1 MKLTKRI
8 ITMVMALSLVLCL
21 AVPTFAASTFT
32 LTINNTVDGHIYE
45 AYQIFTGDLVTKDG
59 RDVLS
64 NIQWGSAIT
73 NPTGLLAAIDADA
86 KLSALHGAADA
97 AALAV
102 KLSAVTS
109 DSETIDQFAEV
120 VGKFLG
126 SVAGT
131 STDEGD
137 YYEIAGLA
145 AGYYLVKDQDNS
157 LDGENDVYTKYII
170 RVLKDQTVTPKGDV
184 PSVSKEIN
192 DTVDGTFTD
201 VEDFDISDTA
211 YYKWTA
217 TLPSNLKSYEKYTYE
232 FIDTLPKGLK
242 FIRFEQI
249 YIEGHDGNRVHTFYD
264 LTDADPANDT
274 LPTGI
279 TKTLVENLDLTSVV
293 TLKFND
299 LLTLYPSI
307 LPTHKVIVK
316 YSCMVT
322 RDALFVEAMTNE
334 VYAKF
339 SNNPNGSGDGDL
351 GQTPSDVAHAFTFK
365 INVDKYDADNA
376 ATKLEGAEFVL
387 YYERTVADN
396 IVKFYAQV
404 VTEEMVYKTDAL
416 GNLTSELKPEA
427 ERMLNDT
434 PVDADDIGIVYGWTD
449 VKANASILDTDV
461 NGALAVRGLDEGI
474 YYLQETQ
481 APAGYNL
488 METPVMI
495 KIVPVYTVTGNTA
508 SVTVSYEVDSI
519 AQSSDTVGVRNSSG
533 STLPVTGGIGTTLF
547 YVFGSVMV
555 LAAVV
560 LLVTKKRMSA
570 EA

>member
-1 MKLTKRI
+1 MKKV
-8 ITMVMALSLVLCL
+8 ITMVLVLAMVLSL
-21 AVPTFAASTFT
+21 AVPTFAATNYT
-32 LTINNTVDGHIYE
+32 LTINNTVDGHTYE

-64 NIQWGSAIT
+64 NIVWGSAVAD
-73 NPTGLLAAIDADA
+73 PAGLLAAINADA

-109 DSETIDQFAEV
+109 DSDTIDQFAEV
-120 VGKFLG
+120 VAPFLTV
-126 SVAGT
+126 VAGT

-137 YYEIAGLA
+137 CYEISGLV
-145 AGYYLVKDQDNS
+145 AGYYLVKDQDDT
-157 LDGENDVYTKYII
+157 LDNKNDVYTKYII

-184 PSVSKEIN
+184 PSVDKEIN
-192 DTVDGTFTD
+192 DTVDGTFNE

-217 TLPSNLKSYEKYTYE
+217 TLPSNLKSYEKYIYQFT
-232 FIDTLPKGLK
+232 DNLPKGLK
-242 FIRFEQI
+242 FTRFEQI

-264 LTDADPANDT
+264 VTDADPANDT
-274 LPTGI
+274 LPAGI
-279 TKTLVENLDLTSVV
+279 STNLVENGDMTSVL
-293 TLKFND
+293 TLDFAD

-307 LPTHKVIVK
+307 LPTHKLIVK

-322 RDALFVEAMTNE
+322 RDALFVNAMTNT
-334 VYAKF
+334 VSAKF
-339 SNNPNGSGDGDL
+339 SNNPNGTGDGDL
-351 GQTPSDVAHAFTFK
+351 GETPDDVAHAFTFK

-387 YYERTVADN
+387 YYERTVADST
-396 IVKFYAQV
+396 VKYYAQV
-404 VTEEMVYKTDAL
+404 VTEEMVYVVDGD
-416 GNLTSELKPEA
+416 GNVTSTLRPEA
-427 ERMLNDT
+427 ERMLNGT
-434 PVDADDIGIVYGWTD
+434 PVDGDDIGVVYGWTD
-449 VKANASILDTDV
+449 VRANASVLDTDAT
-461 NGALAVRGLDEGI
+461 GKLAVRGLDEGI
-474 YYLQETQ
+474 YYLQETK

-488 METPVMI
+488 METPVQI
-495 KIVPVYTVTGNTA
+495 KIVPKYTVAGNTA
-508 SVTVSYEVDSI
+508 SVEVSYEVDSI
-519 AQSSDTVGVRNSSG
+519 AQASDTVGVRNSSG

-547 YVFGSVMV
+547 YVFGSVLV

-560 LLVTKKRMSA
+560 LLITKKRMTA

>member
-1 MKLTKRI
+1 MKKV
-8 ITMVMALSLVLCL
+8 ITMVLVLAMILSL
-21 AVPTFAASTFT
+21 AVPTFAATNFT
-32 LTINNTVDGHIYE
+32 LTINNTVDGHTYE

-64 NIQWGSAIT
+64 NIVWGSAVA
-73 NPTGLLAAIDADA
+73 NPAGLLAAINADA

-120 VGKFLG
+120 VAPFLTV
-126 SVAGT
+126 VAGT

-137 YYEIAGLA
+137 CYEISGLV
-145 AGYYLVKDQDNS
+145 AGYYLVKDQDDT
-157 LDGENDVYTKYII
+157 LDNKNDVYTKYII

-184 PSVSKEIN
+184 PSVNKEIN
-192 DTVDGTFTD
+192 DTVDGTFNE

-217 TLPSNLKSYEKYTYE
+217 TLPANLKSYEKYIYQFT
-232 FIDTLPKGLK
+232 DNLPKGLK
-242 FIRFEQI
+242 FTRFEQI

-264 LTDADPANDT
+264 VTDADPANDT
-274 LPTGI
+274 LPAGI
-279 TKTLVENLDLTSVV
+279 STNLVENGDMTSVL
-293 TLKFND
+293 TLNFAD

-307 LPTHKVIVK
+307 LPTHKLIVK

-322 RDALFVEAMTNE
+322 RDALFVNAMTNT
-334 VYAKF
+334 VSAKF
-339 SNNPNGSGDGDL
+339 SNNPNGTGDGDL
-351 GQTPSDVAHAFTFK
+351 GETPDDVAHAFTFK

-387 YYERTVADN
+387 YYERTVADST
-396 IVKFYAQV
+396 VKYYAQV
-404 VTEEMVYKTDAL
+404 VTEEMVYVVDGD
-416 GNLTSELKPEA
+416 GNVTSTLRPEA
-427 ERMLNDT
+427 ERMLNGT
-434 PVDADDIGIVYGWTD
+434 PVDGDDIGVVYGWTD
-449 VKANASILDTDV
+449 VRANASILDTDAT
-461 NGALAVRGLDEGI
+461 GKLAVRGLDEGI
-474 YYLQETQ
+474 YYLQETK

-488 METPVMI
+488 METPVQI
-495 KIVPVYTVTGNTA
+495 KIVPKYTVAGNTA
-508 SVTVSYEVDSI
+508 SVEVSYEVDSI
-519 AQSSDTVGVRNSSG
+519 AQASDTVGVRNSSG

-560 LLVTKKRMSA
+560 LLITKKRMTA
-570 EA
+570 ET

>member
-1 MKLTKRI
+1 MKKV
-8 ITMVMALSLVLCL
+8 ITMVLVLAMVLSL
-21 AVPTFAASTFT
+21 AVPTFAATNYT
-32 LTINNTVDGHIYE
+32 LTINNTVDGHTYE

-64 NIQWGSAIT
+64 NIVWGSAVA
-73 NPTGLLAAIDADA
+73 NPAGLLAAINADA

-120 VGKFLG
+120 VAPFLTV
-126 SVAGT
+126 VAGT

-137 YYEIAGLA
+137 CYEISGLV
-145 AGYYLVKDQDNS
+145 AGYYLVKDQDDT
-157 LDGENDVYTKYII
+157 LDNKNDVYTKYII

-184 PSVSKEIN
+184 PSVNKEFN
-192 DTVDGTFTD
+192 DTVDGTCNE

-217 TLPSNLKSYEKYTYE
+217 TLPANLKSYEKYIYQFT
-232 FIDTLPKGLK
+232 DNLPKGLK
-242 FIRFEQI
+242 FTRFEQI

-264 LTDADPANDT
+264 VTDADPANDT
-274 LPTGI
+274 LPAGI
-279 TKTLVENLDLTSVV
+279 STNLVENGDMTSVL
-293 TLKFND
+293 TLNFAD

-307 LPTHKVIVK
+307 LPTHKLIVK

-322 RDALFVEAMTNE
+322 RDALFVNAMTNT
-334 VYAKF
+334 VSAKF
-339 SNNPNGSGDGDL
+339 SNNPNGTGDGDL
-351 GQTPSDVAHAFTFK
+351 GETPDDVAHAFTFK
-365 INVDKYDADNA
+365 INVDKYDADNT

-387 YYERTVADN
+387 YYERTVADST
-396 IVKFYAQV
+396 VKYYAQV
-404 VTEEMVYKTDAL
+404 VTEEMVYVVDGD
-416 GNLTSELKPEA
+416 GNVTSTLRPEA
-427 ERMLNDT
+427 ERMLNGT
-434 PVDADDIGIVYGWTD
+434 PVDGDDIGVVYGWTD
-449 VKANASILDTDV
+449 VRANASVLDTDAT
-461 NGALAVRGLDEGI
+461 GKLAVRGLDEGI
-474 YYLQETQ
+474 YYLQETK

-488 METPVMI
+488 METPVQI
-495 KIVPVYTVTGNTA
+495 KIVPKYTVAGNTA
-508 SVTVSYEVDSI
+508 SVEVSYEVDSI
-519 AQSSDTVGVRNSSG
+519 AQASDTVGVRNSSG

-560 LLVTKKRMSA
+560 LLITKKRMTA

>member
-1 MKLTKRI
+1 MKKV
-8 ITMVMALSLVLCL
+8 ITMVLVLAMVLSL
-21 AVPTFAASTFT
+21 AVPTFAATNYT
-32 LTINNTVDGHIYE
+32 LTINNTVDGHTYE

-64 NIQWGSAIT
+64 NIVWGSAVAD
-73 NPTGLLAAIDADA
+73 PAGLLAAINADA

-120 VGKFLG
+120 VAPFLTV
-126 SVAGT
+126 VAGT

-137 YYEIAGLA
+137 CYEISGLV
-145 AGYYLVKDQDNS
+145 AGYYLVKDQDDT
-157 LDGENDVYTKYII
+157 LDNKNDVYTKYII

-184 PSVSKEIN
+184 PSVDKEIN
-192 DTVDGTFTD
+192 DTVDGTFNE

-217 TLPSNLKSYEKYTYE
+217 TLPSNLKSYEKYIYQFT
-232 FIDTLPKGLK
+232 DNLPKGLK
-242 FIRFEQI
+242 FTRFEQI

-264 LTDADPANDT
+264 VTDADPANDT
-274 LPTGI
+274 LPAGI
-279 TKTLVENLDLTSVV
+279 STNLVENGDMTSVL
-293 TLKFND
+293 TLNFAD

-307 LPTHKVIVK
+307 LPTHKLIVK

-322 RDALFVEAMTNE
+322 RDALFVNAMTNT
-334 VYAKF
+334 VSAKF
-339 SNNPNGSGDGDL
+339 SNNPNGTGDGDL
-351 GQTPSDVAHAFTFK
+351 GETPDDVAHAFTFK

-387 YYERTVADN
+387 YYERTVADST
-396 IVKFYAQV
+396 VKYYAQV
-404 VTEEMVYKTDAL
+404 VTEEMVYVVDGA
-416 GNLTSELKPEA
+416 GNVTSTLRPEA
-427 ERMLNDT
+427 ERMLNGT
-434 PVDADDIGIVYGWTD
+434 PVDGDDIGVVYGWTD
-449 VKANASILDTDV
+449 VRANASVLDTDAT
-461 NGALAVRGLDEGI
+461 GKLAVRGLDEGI
-474 YYLQETQ
+474 YYLQETK

-488 METPVMI
+488 METPVQI
-495 KIVPVYTVTGNTA
+495 KIVPKYTVAGNTA
-508 SVTVSYEVDSI
+508 SVEVSYEVDSI
-519 AQSSDTVGVRNSSG
+519 AQASDTVGVRNSSG

-547 YVFGSVMV
+547 YVFGSVLV

-560 LLVTKKRMSA
+560 LLITKKRMTA

>member
-1 MKLTKRI
+1 MKKV
-8 ITMVMALSLVLCL
+8 ITMVLVLAMVLSL
-21 AVPTFAASTFT
+21 AVPTFAATDYT
-32 LTINNTVDGHIYE
+32 LTINNTVDGHTYE

-64 NIQWGSAIT
+64 NIVWGSAVA
-73 NPTGLLAAIDADA
+73 NPAGLLAAINADA

-120 VGKFLG
+120 VAPFLTV
-126 SVAGT
+126 VAGT

-137 YYEIAGLA
+137 CYEISGLV
-145 AGYYLVKDQDNS
+145 AGYYLVKDQDDT
-157 LDGENDVYTKYII
+157 LDNKNDVYTKYII

-184 PSVSKEIN
+184 PSVNKEIN
-192 DTVDGTFTD
+192 DTVDGTFNE

-217 TLPSNLKSYEKYTYE
+217 TLPANLKSYEKYIYQFT
-232 FIDTLPKGLK
+232 DNLPKGLK
-242 FIRFEQI
+242 FTRFEQI

-264 LTDADPANDT
+264 VTDADPANDT
-274 LPTGI
+274 LPAGI
-279 TKTLVENLDLTSVV
+279 STNLVENGDMTSVL
-293 TLKFND
+293 TLDFAD

-307 LPTHKVIVK
+307 LPTHKLIVK

-322 RDALFVEAMTNE
+322 RDALFVNAMTNT
-334 VYAKF
+334 VSAKF
-339 SNNPNGSGDGDL
+339 SNNPNGTGDGDL
-351 GQTPSDVAHAFTFK
+351 GETPDDVAHAFTFK
-365 INVDKYDADNA
+365 INVDKYDADNT

-387 YYERTVADN
+387 YYERTVADST
-396 IVKFYAQV
+396 VKYYAQV
-404 VTEEMVYKTDAL
+404 VTEEMVYVVDGD
-416 GNLTSELKPEA
+416 GNVTSTLRPEA
-427 ERMLNDT
+427 ERMLNGT
-434 PVDADDIGIVYGWTD
+434 PVDGDDIGVVYGWTD
-449 VKANASILDTDV
+449 VRANASVLDTDAT
-461 NGALAVRGLDEGI
+461 GKLAVRGLDEGI
-474 YYLQETQ
+474 YYLQETK

-488 METPVMI
+488 METPVQI
-495 KIVPVYTVTGNTA
+495 KIVPKYTVAGNTA
-508 SVTVSYEVDSI
+508 SVEVSYEVDSI
-519 AQSSDTVGVRNSSG
+519 AQESDTVGVRNSSG

-560 LLVTKKRMSA
+560 LLITKKRMTA

>member
-1 MKLTKRI
+1 MKKV
-8 ITMVMALSLVLCL
+8 ITMVLVLAMVLSL
-21 AVPTFAASTFT
+21 AVPTFAATNYT
-32 LTINNTVDGHIYE
+32 LTINNTVDGHTYE

-64 NIQWGSAIT
+64 NIVWGSAVA
-73 NPTGLLAAIDADA
+73 NPAGLLAAINADA

-120 VGKFLG
+120 VAPFLTV
-126 SVAGT
+126 VAGT

-137 YYEIAGLA
+137 CYEISGLV
-145 AGYYLVKDQDNS
+145 AGYYLVKDQDDT
-157 LDGENDVYTKYII
+157 LDNKNDVYTKYII

-184 PSVSKEIN
+184 PSVDKEIN
-192 DTVDGTFTD
+192 DTVDGTFNE

-217 TLPSNLKSYEKYTYE
+217 TLPSNLKSYEKYIYQFT
-232 FIDTLPKGLK
+232 DNLPKGLK
-242 FIRFEQI
+242 FTRFEQI

-264 LTDADPANDT
+264 VTDADPANDT
-274 LPTGI
+274 LPAGI
-279 TKTLVENLDLTSVV
+279 STNLVENGDMTSVL
-293 TLKFND
+293 TLNFAD

-307 LPTHKVIVK
+307 LPTHKLIVK

-322 RDALFVEAMTNE
+322 RDALFVNAMTNT
-334 VYAKF
+334 VSAKF
-339 SNNPNGSGDGDL
+339 SNNPNGTGDGDL
-351 GQTPSDVAHAFTFK
+351 GETPDDVAHAFTFK

-387 YYERTVADN
+387 YYERTVADST
-396 IVKFYAQV
+396 VKYYAQV
-404 VTEEMVYKTDAL
+404 VTEEMVYVVDGD
-416 GNLTSELKPEA
+416 GNVTSTLRPEA
-427 ERMLNDT
+427 ERMLNGT
-434 PVDADDIGIVYGWTD
+434 PVDGDDIGVVYGWTD
-449 VKANASILDTDV
+449 VRANASVLDTDAT
-461 NGALAVRGLDEGI
+461 GKLAVRGLDEGI
-474 YYLQETQ
+474 YYLQETK

-488 METPVMI
+488 METPVQI
-495 KIVPVYTVTGNTA
+495 KIVPKYTVAGNTA
-508 SVTVSYEVDSI
+508 SVEVSYEVDSI
-519 AQSSDTVGVRNSSG
+519 AQASDTVGVRNSSG

-560 LLVTKKRMSA
+560 LLITKKRMTA
-570 EA
+570 ET

>member
-1 MKLTKRI
+1 MKKV
-8 ITMVMALSLVLCL
+8 ITMVLVLAMVLSL
-21 AVPTFAASTFT
+21 AVPTFAATDYT
-32 LTINNTVDGHIYE
+32 LTINNTVDGHTNE

-64 NIQWGSAIT
+64 NIVWGSAVA
-73 NPTGLLAAIDADA
+73 NPAGLLAAINADA

-120 VGKFLG
+120 VAPFLTV
-126 SVAGT
+126 VAGT

-137 YYEIAGLA
+137 CYEISGLV
-145 AGYYLVKDQDNS
+145 AGYYLVKDQDDT
-157 LDGENDVYTKYII
+157 LDNKNDVYTKYII

-184 PSVSKEIN
+184 PSVDKEIN
-192 DTVDGTFTD
+192 DTVDGTFNE

-217 TLPSNLKSYEKYTYE
+217 TFPSNLKSYEKYIYQFT
-232 FIDTLPKGLK
+232 DNLPKGLK
-242 FIRFEQI
+242 FTRFEQI

-264 LTDADPANDT
+264 VTDADPANDT
-274 LPTGI
+274 LPAGI
-279 TKTLVENLDLTSVV
+279 STNLVENGDMTSVL
-293 TLKFND
+293 TLNFAD

-307 LPTHKVIVK
+307 LPTHKLIVK

-322 RDALFVEAMTNE
+322 RDALFVNAMTNT
-334 VYAKF
+334 VSAKF
-339 SNNPNGSGDGDL
+339 SNNPNGTGDGDL
-351 GQTPSDVAHAFTFK
+351 GETPDDVAHAFTFK

-387 YYERTVADN
+387 YYERTVADST
-396 IVKFYAQV
+396 VKYYAQV
-404 VTEEMVYKTDAL
+404 VTEEMVYVVDGD
-416 GNLTSELKPEA
+416 GNVTSTLRPEA
-427 ERMLNDT
+427 ERMLNGT
-434 PVDADDIGIVYGWTD
+434 PVDGDDIGVVYGWTD
-449 VKANASILDTDV
+449 VRANASILDTDAT
-461 NGALAVRGLDEGI
+461 GKLAVRGLDEGI
-474 YYLQETQ
+474 YYLQETK

-488 METPVMI
+488 METPVQI
-495 KIVPVYTVTGNTA
+495 KIVPKYTVAGNTA
-508 SVTVSYEVDSI
+508 SVEVSYEVDSI
-519 AQSSDTVGVRNSSG
+519 AQASDTVGVRNSSG

-560 LLVTKKRMSA
+560 LLITKKRMTA
-570 EA
+570 ET

>member
-1 MKLTKRI
+1 MKKV
-8 ITMVMALSLVLCL
+8 ITMVLVLAMVLSL
-21 AVPTFAASTFT
+21 AVPTFAATDYT
-32 LTINNTVDGHIYE
+32 LTINNTVDGHTYE

-64 NIQWGSAIT
+64 NIVWGSAVAD
-73 NPTGLLAAIDADA
+73 PAGLLAAINADA

-120 VGKFLG
+120 VAPFLTV
-126 SVAGT
+126 VAGT

-137 YYEIAGLA
+137 CYEISGLV
-145 AGYYLVKDQDNS
+145 AGYYLVKDQDDT
-157 LDGENDVYTKYII
+157 LDNKNDVYTKYII

-184 PSVSKEIN
+184 PSVNKEIN
-192 DTVDGTFTD
+192 DTVDGTFNE

-217 TLPSNLKSYEKYTYE
+217 TLPANLKSYEKYIYQFT
-232 FIDTLPKGLK
+232 DNLPKGLK
-242 FIRFEQI
+242 FTRFEQI

-264 LTDADPANDT
+264 VTDADPANDT
-274 LPTGI
+274 LPAGI
-279 TKTLVENLDLTSVV
+279 STNLVENGDMTSVL
-293 TLKFND
+293 TLNFAD

-307 LPTHKVIVK
+307 LPTHKLIVK

-322 RDALFVEAMTNE
+322 RDALFVNAMTNT
-334 VYAKF
+334 VSAKF
-339 SNNPNGSGDGDL
+339 SNNPNGTGDGDL
-351 GQTPSDVAHAFTFK
+351 GETPDDVAHAFTFK

-387 YYERTVADN
+387 YYERTVADST
-396 IVKFYAQV
+396 VKYYAQV
-404 VTEEMVYKTDAL
+404 VTEEMVYVVDGD
-416 GNLTSELKPEA
+416 GNVTSTLRPEA
-427 ERMLNDT
+427 ERMLNGT
-434 PVDADDIGIVYGWTD
+434 PVDGDDIGVVYGWTD
-449 VKANASILDTDV
+449 VRANASVLDTDAT
-461 NGALAVRGLDEGI
+461 GKLAVRGLDEGI
-474 YYLQETQ
+474 YYLQETK

-488 METPVMI
+488 METPVQI
-495 KIVPVYTVTGNTA
+495 KIVPKYTVAGNTA
-508 SVTVSYEVDSI
+508 SVEVSYEVDSI
-519 AQSSDTVGVRNSSG
+519 AQASDTVGVRNSSG

-560 LLVTKKRMSA
+560 LLITKKRMTA

>member
-1 MKLTKRI
+1 MKKV
-8 ITMVMALSLVLCL
+8 ITMVLVLAMVLSL
-21 AVPTFAASTFT
+21 AVPTFAATDFT
-32 LTINNTVDGHIYE
+32 LTINNTVDGHTYE

-64 NIQWGSAIT
+64 NIVWGSAVA
-73 NPTGLLAAIDADA
+73 NPAGLLAAINADA

-109 DSETIDQFAEV
+109 DSDTIDQFAEV
-120 VGKFLG
+120 VAPFLTV
-126 SVAGT
+126 VAGT

-137 YYEIAGLA
+137 YYEISGLV
-145 AGYYLVKDQDNS
+145 AGYYLVKDQDDT
-157 LDGENDVYTKYII
+157 LDNKNDVYTKYII

-184 PSVSKEIN
+184 PSVNKEIN
-192 DTVDGTFTD
+192 DTVDGTFNE

-217 TLPSNLKSYEKYTYE
+217 TLPANLKSYEKYIYQFT
-232 FIDTLPKGLK
+232 DNLPKGLK
-242 FIRFEQI
+242 FTRFEQI

-264 LTDADPANDT
+264 VTDADPANDT
-274 LPTGI
+274 LPAGI
-279 TKTLVENLDLTSVV
+279 STNLVENGDMTSVL
-293 TLKFND
+293 TLNFAD

-307 LPTHKVIVK
+307 LPTHKLIVK

-322 RDALFVEAMTNE
+322 RDALFVNAMTNT
-334 VYAKF
+334 VSAKF
-339 SNNPNGSGDGDL
+339 SNNPNGTGDGDL
-351 GQTPSDVAHAFTFK
+351 GETPDDVAHAFTFK

-387 YYERTVADN
+387 YYERTVADST
-396 IVKFYAQV
+396 VKYYAQV
-404 VTEEMVYKTDAL
+404 VTEEMVYVVDGD
-416 GNLTSELKPEA
+416 GNVTSTLRPEA
-427 ERMLNDT
+427 ERMLNGT
-434 PVDADDIGIVYGWTD
+434 PVDGDDIGVVYGWTD
-449 VKANASILDTDV
+449 VRANASILDTDAT
-461 NGALAVRGLDEGI
+461 GKLAVRGLDEGI
-474 YYLQETQ
+474 YYLQETK

-488 METPVMI
+488 METPVQI
-495 KIVPVYTVTGNTA
+495 KIVPKYTVAGNTA
-508 SVTVSYEVDSI
+508 SVEVSYEVDSI
-519 AQSSDTVGVRNSSG
+519 AQASDTVGVRNSSG

-547 YVFGSVMV
+547 YVFGSVLV

-560 LLVTKKRMSA
+560 LLITKKRMTA